1 LAGVNW
7 WRMECL
13 EFGFERLVVWQQ
25 ARKFKLEIR
34 DLTKT
39 FPLDE
44 KYKLTTQLI
53 KSSRS
58 INALISEGHGRFTYA
73 DQIHYCVQS
82 RGSLYETI
90 NHLIDA
96 FDEGYI
102 TEEKL
107 NYFRSKGRELE
118 KYLNGYINYLSV
130 IASTSS
136 DS

>member
-1 LAGVNW
+1 
-7 WRMECL
+7 MECL

-130 IASTSS
+130 EANT
-136 DS
+136 

>member
-1 LAGVNW
+1 
-7 WRMECL
+7 MECL

-118 KYLNGYINYLSV
+118 KYLNGYINYLRKKKQS
-130 IASTSS
+130 A
-136 DS
+136 